1 MVKSK
6 QTWYII
12 RTEPRRRGQN
22 VWEREGYG
30 MSKKEILNKLDEIMD
45 NAGVNDILGRKHEE
59 EKECNKVLWIF
70 AVIGA
75 VAAVAAIAYAVYR
88 YLTPDYL
95 EDFEDDFD
103 DDFDDDFFEDEDED
117 EETGE

>member
-1 MVKSK
+1 
-6 QTWYII
+6 
-12 RTEPRRRGQN
+12 
-22 VWEREGYG
+22 

-45 NAGVNDILGRKHEE
+45 NAGVNELLGRKKEE
-59 EKECNKVLWIF
+59 EKCNKLLWVF

-75 VAAVAAIAYAVYR
+75 IAAVAAVAYAVYR

-103 DDFDDDFFEDEDED
+103 DDFEDDFFEDEEDED
-117 EETGE
+117 SAE